1 MCSTTFTCADH
12 CSRPT
17 PALPARAL
25 PRRLAA
31 GSRRAAARRD
41 ASGTLGNF
49 FANPY
54 LVKATCVVGPAA
66 PKGKGKGKGK
76 DRPCAGTV
84 TFEQDGGAACV
95 IEWDLTG
102 LSPGLHALAIH
113 EHAVF
118 DAGLAGAGA
127 RYNPHKAKLG
137 GPYTVEKRVGDLG
150 NVRAKRDGTS
160 AGRTTNAQVC
170 LWGDFNVAGRSVVVY
185 ADADDLDA
193 PREATARVAGGE
205 IVMCDGRA

>member
-1 MCSTTFTCADH
+1 M
-12 CSRPT
+12 
-17 PALPARAL
+17 
-25 PRRLAA
+25 
-31 GSRRAAARRD
+31 RAAVRTLCVDTVHTRRGLARSVGGTARWGGPS
-41 ASGTLGNF
+41 ASSAYDLPTGDLERT
-49 FANPY
+49 
-54 LVKATCVVGPAA
+54 TCVVGPAA
-66 PKGKGKGKGK
+66 SRGKGKGKGK

-150 NVRAKRDGTS
+150 TPRCT
-160 AGRTTNAQVC
+160 
-170 LWGDFNVAGRSVVVY
+170 
-185 ADADDLDA
+185 A
-193 PREATARVAGGE
+193 P
-205 IVMCDGRA
+205 

>member
-1 MCSTTFTCADH
+1 MDWRFVRTAWW
-12 CSRPT
+12 
-17 PALPARAL
+17 A
-25 PRRLAA
+25 
-31 GSRRAAARRD
+31 AAARVIGILRGRA
-41 ASGTLGNF
+41 ASGHETSNLEVQKDGDVEER
-49 FANPY
+49 AQ
-54 LVKATCVVGPAA
+54 ATCVVGPAA

-170 LWGDFNVAGRSVVVY
+170 LWGDFNVAGRSVVVSRGRRRP
-185 ADADDLDA
+185 DA

-205 IVMCDGRA
+205 IVMCDRRA

>member
-1 MCSTTFTCADH
+1 M
-12 CSRPT
+12 
-17 PALPARAL
+17 
-25 PRRLAA
+25 
-31 GSRRAAARRD
+31 
-41 ASGTLGNF
+41 
-49 FANPY
+49 
-54 LVKATCVVGPAA
+54 
-66 PKGKGKGKGK
+66 
-76 DRPCAGTV
+76 GTV

-118 DAGLAGAGA
+118 GAGLAGAGA

-150 NVRAKRDGTS
+150 NVRAKKDGTS

-205 IVMCDGRA
+205 IVMCDRRA